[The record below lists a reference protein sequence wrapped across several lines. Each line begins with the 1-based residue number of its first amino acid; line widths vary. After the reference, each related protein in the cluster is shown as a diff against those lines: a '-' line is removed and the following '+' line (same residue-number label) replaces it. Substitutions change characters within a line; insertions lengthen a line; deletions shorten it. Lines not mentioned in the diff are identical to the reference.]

1 MPLKLIPPKPGKTP
15 YYYVRGTHLGVAL
28 DRSTKTAERATAAR
42 FLKLWKDEIERGAL
56 ARPGEPTFFDAAV
69 NYMEQTGN
77 ERFVYPLIDHFGKR
91 PLREI
96 TQQAIDEAAMR
107 LYPKAQPATRNR
119 QCHTVVSAILK
130 HSGLDGKLKRPKGWR
145 GTKRTD
151 WMKQDEA
158 FRLLDAAENVDP
170 EFGIFLTTLLYTG
183 MRLGEALAL
192 KVEHVELA
200 EGFAYLPK
208 TKNSEPRAVFLPPEV
223 IAALGNH
230 PRSMRRT
237 GKVFRFVK
245 CGRLYT
251 FLGRAKAAAD
261 GVEFVTFH
269 TFRHTWATW
278 MRRYGGLDTRGLVGT
293 GAWSDPVSA
302 ARYEH
307 VVVTEES
314 RKAILLPTR
323 KRA

>member
-15 YYYVRGTHLGVAL
+15 YWYVRGTHLGVTL
-28 DRSTKTAERATAAR
+28 DRSTKSSERATAAR
-42 FLKLWKDEIERGAL
+42 FLRAWKEDIERGAL

-69 NYMEQTGN
+69 NYMAQTGN
-77 ERFVYPLIDHFGKR
+77 ERFVGPLVDHFGKMA
-91 PLREI
+91 LSQI
-96 TQQAIDEAAMR
+96 TQPAIDEAALK
-107 LYPKAQPATRNR
+107 LYPTGSPATRNR

-130 HSGLDGKLKRPKGWR
+130 HAGIDAQLKRPKGWR

-158 FRLLDAAENVDP
+158 FRLLDSADKIDP

-192 KVEHVELA
+192 RIEHVELS

-208 TKNSEPRAVFLPPEV
+208 TKNSEPRAVFLPPGV
-223 IAALGNH
+223 VAALSNH
-230 PRSMRRT
+230 PRGMERK
-237 GKVFRFVK
+237 GKVFRFTK

-251 FLGRAKAAAD
+251 LLGNAKKGQNLD
-261 GVEFVTFH
+261 FVTFH